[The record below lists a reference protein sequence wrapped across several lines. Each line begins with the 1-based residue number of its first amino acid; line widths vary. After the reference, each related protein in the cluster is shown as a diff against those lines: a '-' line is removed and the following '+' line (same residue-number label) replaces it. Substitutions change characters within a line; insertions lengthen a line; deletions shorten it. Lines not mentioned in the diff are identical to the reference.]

1 MLSRLTRWFTQCLR
15 TTRTIRHLTL
25 HGAGLHHGSVLLLES
40 LVETGRALEVLVDA
54 THDAGL
60 FAVDEGLGGEVV
72 DTVVEAALDHL
83 GVHLKET
90 RLDKCIGMV
99 RLSDGHGSDSK

>member
-1 MLSRLTRWFTQCLR
+1 MVHPMCPH
-15 TTRTIRHLTL
+15 TTRTLKYLTL
-25 HGAGLHHGSVLLLES
+25 HRAGLHHGSVLLLES

-60 FAVDEGLGGEVV
+60 LAVDEGLGGEVV

-83 GVHLKET
+83 GVHLEAT
-90 RLDKCIGMV
+90 LLD
-99 RLSDGHGSDSK
+99 LN